1 MRTSRLLQLE
11 VQVAAGAVGLGA
23 GRRISEGDE
32 QILHGTWFE
41 GIPGQLCVASG
52 NVELERPD
60 TPGFPRLPVG
70 RDDLGSVRR
79 VGIRQ
84 KPEAL
89 DAEALIGREVLQ
101 PGVVVALLVRNR
113 ALVRGAE
120 ELVLSAPERDD
131 LFCERDL
138 VMVLVVATVVVA
150 VSAVAVVVAV
160 SAVAVAVGV
169 SAVAVA
175 VGVSAVA
182 VAVGV
187 SAVAVVV
194 VAALAAGLAA
204 LVASAVRGV
213 AVYIVVFIG
222 AVCTVATESGSV
234 QAQAAA
240 SVFQRWSTGIGADRI
255 RVRASSQSAFQAT

>member
-150 VSAVAVVVAV
+150 VSAVAM
-160 SAVAVAVGV
+160 
-169 SAVAVA
+169 
-175 VGVSAVA
+175 
-182 VAVGV
+182 
-187 SAVAVVV
+187 AVVV